1 MEERKEV
8 CEACE
13 AKLEHIQALQE
24 ALGEIVDQ
32 NEAFRLRVVELEAWV
47 NKANDKLDR
56 REKRISSLNE
66 EIKEAA
72 EKIIGTNNQ
81 DANHDSKRSN

>member
-1 MEERKEV
+1 MEERKEA

-13 AKLEHIQALQE
+13 AKQEHIQALQD

-47 NKANDKLDR
+47 NKANDKLEN
-56 REKRISSLNE
+56 REKRVDSLRE
-66 EIKEAA
+66 EIKQAI
-72 EKIIGTNNQ
+72 EKKEEGNKSEN
-81 DANHDSKRSN
+81 REF